1 MTPQKV
7 VANLQGVFPPAITPF
22 NRRGDIDEGLFR
34 ENISRY
40 VGIGLG
46 GVLVSGSTGEMPYLT
61 PEERLRLTEIAREL
75 VKPPEIVLTGTGLES
90 TRETIALSRE
100 AIARGA
106 DALLVLPP
114 NYYKSRMDGATMEV
128 HYRALA
134 DAVKRPLVI
143 YSIPQFSGIDIPVET
158 VARLSQHPHI
168 VGLKESS
175 GKLAFVRQLL
185 RAAKPG
191 FRVLVGAV
199 SILLEALQSGAAGA
213 VLGQAD
219 FAPDLCVAAYEAFRQ
234 RRWKAAH
241 EYQKRLMPL
250 ATHISLPHGVPGIKA
265 AMDLAGFVG
274 GAPRPPLLPVNADAR
289 REISAAL
296 QEARAGLEF

>member
-1 MTPQKV
+1 MTPKQV
-7 VANLQGVFPPAITPF
+7 VANLQGIFPPVVTPF
-22 NRRGDIDEGLFR
+22 NRRGDIDEGFFR

-40 VGIGLG
+40 VGIGLA

-61 PEERLRLTEIAREL
+61 PSERLRLTEIARDI
-75 VKPPEIVLTGTGLES
+75 VKPPEIVVVGTGLES
-90 TRETIALSRE
+90 TRETIGLSRE

-114 NYYKSRMDGATMEV
+114 NYYKSRMDGVTLET
-128 HYRALA
+128 HYRALG
-134 DAVKRPLVI
+134 DAVRRPIVI
-143 YSIPQFSGIDIPVET
+143 YSIPQFSGINIPVET
-158 VARLSQHPHI
+158 VARLSHHPHI

-185 RAAKPG
+185 RGTKPG

-199 SILLEALQSGAAGA
+199 SILLDALRSGAAGA

-219 FAPDLCVAAYEAFRQ
+219 FAPDLCVAVYEAFRR
-234 RRWKAAH
+234 RRWKAARD
-241 EYQKRLMPL
+241 YQQRLLPL
-250 ATHISLPHGVPGIKA
+250 ASQISLPYGVPGIKA
-265 AMDLAGFVG
+265 AMDLAGYAG
-274 GAPRPPLLPVNADAR
+274 GPPRPPLLPVDSVVR
-289 REISAAL
+289 QQISAAL

>member
-1 MTPQKV
+1 MTPKQV
-7 VANLQGVFPPAITPF
+7 VANLQGIFPPVVTPF

-34 ENISRY
+34 ENLSRY
-40 VGIGLG
+40 TGIGLG

-61 PEERLRLTEIAREL
+61 QAERLRLTEIARSL
-75 VKPPEIVLTGTGLES
+75 VKPPEIVVVGTGLES
-90 TRETIALSRE
+90 TRETVALSRE

-114 NYYKSRMDGATMEV
+114 NYYKARMNGAALET

-134 DAVKRPLVI
+134 DAVRRPIII

-158 VARLSQHPHI
+158 VARLSRHPHMAGI
-168 VGLKESS
+168 KESS
-175 GKLAFVRQLL
+175 GKLPFVRQLV

-199 SILLEALQSGAAGA
+199 SILLDALRSGAAGA

-219 FAPDLCVAAYEAFRQ
+219 FAPGLCVAVYEAFRQ
-234 RRWKAAH
+234 RRWKTAR
-241 EYQKRLMPL
+241 ELQQRLMPL
-250 ATHISLPHGVPGIKA
+250 ATQISIPYGVPGVKA
-265 AMDLAGFVG
+265 AMDLAGYAG
-274 GAPRPPLLPVNADAR
+274 GPPRPPLLPLDSAAR
-289 REISAAL
+289 QKISAGL
-296 QEARAGLEF
+296 QQARAGLEF

>member
-1 MTPQKV
+1 MTPKQV
-7 VANLQGVFPPAITPF
+7 VANLQGVFPPVVTPF
-22 NRRGDIDEGLFR
+22 NRRGGIDESLFR

-46 GVLVSGSTGEMPYLT
+46 GVLVSGSTGEMPYLKPT
-61 PEERLRLTEIAREL
+61 ERLRLAEIARVL
-75 VKPPEIVLTGTGLES
+75 VKPPEILLVGTGLES
-90 TRETIALSRE
+90 TRETIGLSRE

-114 NYYKSRMDGATMEV
+114 NYYKTRMDGPTLEV

-134 DAVKRPLVI
+134 DAVRRPIVI
-143 YSIPQFSGIDIPVET
+143 YSIPQFAGIDIPVET

-185 RAAKPG
+185 RATKPG
-191 FRVLVGAV
+191 FRVLVGAAA
-199 SILLEALQSGAAGA
+199 ILLDSLRSGAAGA

-219 FAPDLCVAAYEAFRQ
+219 FAPDLCVAVYEAFRQ
-234 RRWKAAH
+234 SRWKAARDL
-241 EYQKRLMPL
+241 QQRLAPL
-250 ATHISLPHGVPGIKA
+250 ATQISIPHGVPGIKA
-265 AMDLAGFVG
+265 AMDLAGYAG
-274 GAPRPPLLPVNADAR
+274 GPPRPPLQPVDSAAR
-289 REISAAL
+289 QQISAAL